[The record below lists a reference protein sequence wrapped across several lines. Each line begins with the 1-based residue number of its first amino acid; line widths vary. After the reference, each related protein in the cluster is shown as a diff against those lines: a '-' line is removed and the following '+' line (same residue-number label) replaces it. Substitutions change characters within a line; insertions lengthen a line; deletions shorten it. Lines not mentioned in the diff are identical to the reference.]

1 MEAQSKLVPEMMEL
15 MQERYRILKFVKMAG
30 PIGRRPL
37 GEMAGLSERET
48 RTMMD
53 MLRDQNLINVAKDGA
68 SITTEGI
75 DCVTCT

>member
-1 MEAQSKLVPEMMEL
+1 MEAQSKLVPEMMEVL
-15 MQERYRILKFVKMAG
+15 QERYRMLKYVKMAG

-53 MLRDQNLINVAKDGA
+53 FLRDTTIN
-68 SITTEGI
+68 
-75 DCVTCT
+75 